1 MSLDVKFTPR
11 SGTMYV
17 EVTGTFSLEE
27 AQQNFVK
34 LLGAVKEHGTEK
46 ILADGRGVLG
56 EPATI
61 ERFYYGEFV
70 ASAVKEL
77 VDGGWEHRPPQFAYV
92 LREPVLDPLR
102 LGETVA
108 VNRGMNIKV
117 FEHYYEALEWLSIG
131 EVTQAAPS
139 EAA

>member
-1 MSLDVKFTPR
+1 MSLHAKFTPR
-11 SGTMYV
+11 SGTLYV

-34 LLGAVKEHGTEK
+34 LLDAVKEHGTEK
-46 ILADGRGVLG
+46 ILADGRDVLG

-70 ASAVKEL
+70 ANAVKALLES
-77 VDGGWEHRPPQFAYV
+77 GWERKPPQFAYV

-117 FEHYYEALEWLSIG
+117 FEHHYEAIEWLSI
-131 EVTQAAPS
+131 EELTHAAPS